1 LYYEIINGQEYG
13 SEKAFTTVAYFMTV
27 FVIMIRVCSE
37 EALSAVS
44 DFMAMLI
51 IMIRLIRQ
59 KALMAENLLHGF
71 LHFTNE
77 S

>member
-1 LYYEIINGQEYG
+1 
-13 SEKAFTTVAYFMTV
+13 MTV